1 MKYQEKW
8 HNLTFLEEQEELKH
22 RHYESNELKVIF
34 RSTNKLQTCFIQAA
48 QYSFAWLFL
57 LPCCL
62 FLTSPGM
69 CEGAKV
75 LLCIP
80 LQQPRATPLS
90 RLIMAFQKME
100 HLLCAIFTFLIP
112 SPVLSSGGLNYHK
125 DILSE
130 APRKIQKPVW
140 QHKILGILPSRS
152 VFSGATRSENMW
164 MRK

>member
-1 MKYQEKW
+1 MK
-8 HNLTFLEEQEELKH
+8 HL
-22 RHYESNELKVIF
+22 HYESTELKVIF
-34 RSTNKLQTCFIQAA
+34 RSADNNGKHDQVNALFSRCFIQAV

-112 SPVLSSGGLNYHK
+112 SPVLSSGGLSYHK

-130 APRKIQKPVW
+130 APRKIQKPFW